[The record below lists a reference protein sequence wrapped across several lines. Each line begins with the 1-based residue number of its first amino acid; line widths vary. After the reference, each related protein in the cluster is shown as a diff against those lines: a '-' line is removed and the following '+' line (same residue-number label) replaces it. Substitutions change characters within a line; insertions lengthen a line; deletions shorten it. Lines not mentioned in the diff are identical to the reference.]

1 MTIAERIQNLRKARG
16 ISQEDL
22 AEQIGV
28 SRQAVSKWESE
39 QSLPDIDKIIA
50 VSEFFGVS
58 TDYLLKGVENVTK
71 QEIKAEGTVELK
83 TEQNKKQP
91 EADAG
96 IFTIIGTA
104 LNFIGLIIAGAIWIE
119 RQTFVAAAIGLIIM
133 AMGCM
138 MYGMG
143 QRLDKTKPR
152 SRKIFWLINVWIL
165 VPIPFLTCVY
175 IISGFIGEIP
185 TILFYAL
192 CCMIYLI
199 ICTVWDIIIFVIA
212 SRKNK
217 ANITANEINLNE

>member
-71 QEIKAEGTVELK
+71 QEIKAEDTVELK
-83 TEQNKKQP
+83 TEQSKKQP

-104 LNFIGLIIAGAIWIE
+104 LNFIGLIIAGAIWVE

-165 VPIPFLTCVY
+165 VPIPFLTCIY
-175 IISGFIGEIP
+175 LISGFIKIP

-199 ICTVWDIIIFVIA
+199 ICTVWDIIIFVVA

-217 ANITANEINLNE
+217 ANITANEISLNE